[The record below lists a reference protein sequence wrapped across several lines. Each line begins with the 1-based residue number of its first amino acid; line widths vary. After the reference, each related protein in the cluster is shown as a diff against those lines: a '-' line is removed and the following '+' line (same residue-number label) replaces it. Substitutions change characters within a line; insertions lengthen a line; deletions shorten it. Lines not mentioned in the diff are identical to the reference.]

1 MPIPRVVERSEPPRD
16 DAYLSLRSLARYSDL
31 SIRTLRTYLA
41 HPTHPIP
48 HFKMQGKILVKR
60 SEFDAWMLGFRT
72 QHTTDTLDDVVDE
85 LFQAV
90 R

>member
-1 MPIPRVVERSEPPRD
+1 MPIRGDETPHD
-16 DAYLSLRSLARYSDL
+16 DAYLSVRSLARYSDL

-41 HPTHPIP
+41 HPTRPIP

-60 SEFDAWMLGFRT
+60 SEFDAWMLAFRSASN
-72 QHTTDTLDDVVDE
+72 HSASENLADE
-85 LFQAV
+85 LFEAV